1 MDNTELLSEWK
12 SRNLNDTR
20 YITKYLV
27 RYLSE
32 TLQFAPGAR
41 STPVFGVKGQLT
53 SSLRRQ
59 WLNKQT
65 WGKDEKDAT
74 RTETQLHHAVDAVV
88 IAHITPATSMLM
100 ENKLRLN
107 RIYYAAGK
115 QKTPEYYQTMEKCIN
130 ALEDHYHMPRRVSME
145 ILCRKDSC
153 TALHPALGL
162 EVDVRFFDVDAARK
176 EAELCAKQAKKDGE
190 EVPPVPTR
198 AELLERYYNQLRNF
212 YHDEAFVA
220 RLSPPLVSYKTS
232 TRCRGAVTSQNALLI
247 KQTPEGAVEMKRRD
261 VLSLKAK
268 ELDKLCTDDTDL
280 RESLEAA
287 FALPRKKEDDPLGEI
302 LKAQGKTEFVT
313 QKGRTVR
320 KVTLTGNEWRNPY
333 YKETPESGK
342 TALDTRNYWCV
353 ELYRSEKGE
362 LQMRGIMNADVK
374 REGKKLVLQTP
385 PPADYAAHV
394 MYLFPY
400 EYIVVTK
407 SNGEEKYRG
416 FYKSV
421 KNINQNKLRY
431 IAENAPYD
439 GNKTMTI
446 NKKDTVRK
454 YAVSLLGKLGGEV
467 RCGAPLS
474 YKPAK
479 K

>member
-1 MDNTELLSEWK
+1 
-12 SRNLNDTR
+12 
-20 YITKYLV
+20 
-27 RYLSE
+27 
-32 TLQFAPGAR
+32 
-41 STPVFGVKGQLT
+41 
-53 SSLRRQ
+53 
-59 WLNKQT
+59 
-65 WGKDEKDAT
+65 
-74 RTETQLHHAVDAVV
+74 
-88 IAHITPATSMLM
+88 MLM